1 MKRFLKFI
9 ALSFAAVLLFG
20 FTACKD
26 DPNTIRVG
34 ASAVPHAEILAAV
47 EDDLKEQGYTL
58 KIDIYSDYVL
68 PNTAVQSGELLANF
82 FQHQPYLT
90 QFNKDNGT
98 DLVSVGSIHYE
109 AFAIYSETVTDVANV
124 SADATVA
131 IPNDGSNRARAL
143 LLLQDAG
150 LVELKDGGS
159 VSSTKE
165 DVLPSSKLSKDNI
178 REMEAALLP
187 EAMKEVTLAVINGNY
202 ALTNQVDTSKAILI
216 EEASVA
222 AAGYAN
228 VLCVKRGNEEDPRVV
243 ALLEALT
250 SRKVKDFIEQKYNGF
265 VVAVF

>member
-1 MKRFLKFI
+1 M
-9 ALSFAAVLLFG
+9 
-20 FTACKD
+20 
-26 DPNTIRVG
+26 
-34 ASAVPHAEILAAV
+34 

-222 AAGYAN
+222 AAEYAN

>member
-58 KIDIYSDYVL
+58 KIDIYSDYGL

-165 DVLPSSKLSKDNI
+165 DVLPSSNLSKDNI
-178 REMEAALLP
+178 REIRPSHP
-187 EAMKEVTLAVINGNY
+187 E
-202 ALTNQVDTSKAILI
+202 
-216 EEASVA
+216 
-222 AAGYAN
+222 
-228 VLCVKRGNEEDPRVV
+228 
-243 ALLEALT
+243 
-250 SRKVKDFIEQKYNGF
+250 
-265 VVAVF
+265 

>member
-1 MKRFLKFI
+1 MTAKIFRNAFLIGFT
-9 ALSFAAVLLFG
+9 VLL
-20 FTACKD
+20 ACILLFFFIMYSNYQAQAFD
-26 DPNTIRVG
+26 NLAIE
-34 ASAVPHAEILAAV
+34 AEHISEGMQICGGESYL
-47 EDDLKEQGYTL
+47 
-58 KIDIYSDYVL
+58 S
-68 PNTAVQSGELLANF
+68 AVQSGELLANF

-124 SADATVA
+124 SADATAA
-131 IPNDGSNRARAL
+131 IPHDGSNRARAL

-202 ALTNQVDTSKAILI
+202 ALTNQVEAILI

-222 AAGYAN
+222 AAEYAN

>member
-90 QFNKDNGT
+90 QFNKGQRNRPRERGKHSLRGVR
-98 DLVSVGSIHYE
+98 DLLG
-109 AFAIYSETVTDVANV
+109 
-124 SADATVA
+124 
-131 IPNDGSNRARAL
+131 DG
-143 LLLQDAG
+143 
-150 LVELKDGGS
+150 DG
-159 VSSTKE
+159 
-165 DVLPSSKLSKDNI
+165 
-178 REMEAALLP
+178 
-187 EAMKEVTLAVINGNY
+187 
-202 ALTNQVDTSKAILI
+202 
-216 EEASVA
+216 
-222 AAGYAN
+222 
-228 VLCVKRGNEEDPRVV
+228 RG
-243 ALLEALT
+243 
-250 SRKVKDFIEQKYNGF
+250 
-265 VVAVF
+265 